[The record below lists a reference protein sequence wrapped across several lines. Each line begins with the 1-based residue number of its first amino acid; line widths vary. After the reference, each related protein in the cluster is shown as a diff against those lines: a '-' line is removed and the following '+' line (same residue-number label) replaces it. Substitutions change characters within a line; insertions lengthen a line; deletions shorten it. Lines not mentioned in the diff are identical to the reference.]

1 MFGLLLIFTIISY
14 YFYSTAYISLK
25 RNKIKKGKEQN
36 TWCNRNQSFLQCSCV
51 NTWCNRNQSFLQCSC
66 VENGERRNYPQC
78 NMISP
83 TMHTR
88 WHSICVC
95 VFFWGGI
102 LKLLDLDSRGGYSE
116 TLELGLSVKFHFRE
130 GGGILNFRI
139 GVFCR
144 IRTKISTTPA
154 GSCITDTLSHN
165 TYVETNE
172 SFKNWDPSILTVVVV
187 SYQHIMGN
195 RRALVVIVYNF
206 YCNGESVMI
215 VLIIVFQNEEIFI

>member
-1 MFGLLLIFTIISY
+1 MFGLLHIFTIISY

-25 RNKIKKGKEQN
+25 RNYIKKGKEQ
-36 TWCNRNQSFLQCSCV
+36 

-88 WHSICVC
+88 SHSVYVCVC
-95 VFFWGGI
+95 VWTLSNIECVWGGI
-102 LKLLDLDSRGGYSE
+102 LN
-116 TLELGLSVKFHFRE
+116 FRR
-130 GGGILNFRI
+130 GGILNFRI

-144 IRTKISTTPA
+144 ICQILIWGGILNFRIGVFCRICQISIWGGILNFRIGVFCRIWTKISTTPA
-154 GSCITDTLSHN
+154 GSCITDSLSHT

-172 SFKNWDPSILTVVVV
+172 
-187 SYQHIMGN
+187 
-195 RRALVVIVYNF
+195 
-206 YCNGESVMI
+206 
-215 VLIIVFQNEEIFI
+215 

>member
-1 MFGLLLIFTIISY
+1 MFGLLHIFTIISY

-25 RNKIKKGKEQN
+25 RNQIKKGKEQ
-36 TWCNRNQSFLQCSCV
+36 

-88 WHSICVC
+88 WHSVCVC
-95 VFFWGGI
+95 VCVCGLCQILIWGGYSEAHLYSVKNWGGI
-102 LKLLDLDSRGGYSE
+102 LKLSELDC
-116 TLELGLSVKFHFRE
+116 LSNFTFG

-144 IRTKISTTPA
+144 IWTKISTTPA
-154 GSCITDTLSHN
+154 GSCITDSLSHT
-165 TYVETNE
+165 TYVETNDTHLQLFRN
-172 SFKNWDPSILTVVVV
+172 SQNIPGNVDVSIFC
-187 SYQHIMGN
+187 Q
-195 RRALVVIVYNF
+195 
-206 YCNGESVMI
+206 
-215 VLIIVFQNEEIFI
+215 

>member
-95 VFFWGGI
+95 FFFLGGHSETPG
-102 LKLLDLDSRGGYSE
+102 LGLSGGSNFNLGGAYSE
-116 TLELGLSVKFHFRE
+116 ALRLGLSVKFQFW
-130 GGGILNFRI
+130 GG
-139 GVFCR
+139 GVFCM
-144 IRTKISTTPA
+144 
-154 GSCITDTLSHN
+154 GSV
-165 TYVETNE
+165 YV
-172 SFKNWDPSILTVVVV
+172 
-187 SYQHIMGN
+187 
-195 RRALVVIVYNF
+195 
-206 YCNGESVMI
+206 
-215 VLIIVFQNEEIFI
+215 